1 MSEQKDSWSAVV
13 PTTIGATAIIVMLGA
28 LGVWSVKTQIAGA
41 VVASG
46 VIEVESERQVI
57 QHPDGGVVGAIFARD
72 GDLVAAGDVLVR
84 LDDTFL
90 KNELAIVE
98 GQLLEIFARMAR
110 FEAERDDTESVTFN
124 TPPELMYVPDD
135 KITEQLEGQKRLFEA
150 RRISLAQNAQ
160 QIAEQK
166 TQVAQQIQG
175 IEAQRAALD
184 RQLKLIKQELAD
196 VQNLFDQGLM
206 KASRL
211 LELQRAQAKLEGEIG
226 SLTARVAEART
237 QISGLEIQRLT
248 LFDQR
253 REEAISRLRDLG
265 YNELELVE
273 KRLGL
278 IERLSR
284 LDVRAPV
291 AGITF
296 GSSVFAEQS
305 VVRAADPMM
314 YIVPGDQPLQVSAR
328 ISPTDIEQVYTGQ
341 EVSLMFT
348 TFNRRTTPEVAG
360 KVVRVAADA
369 ARDEATGEAFYE
381 AILMP
386 DAAALEA
393 LENVSLLPG
402 MPAEAF
408 LKTENRTPLSYL
420 TQPLIVYFQRAFR
433 ED

>member
-1 MSEQKDSWSAVV
+1 MSEQKKSWSAVV
-13 PTTIGATAIIVMLGA
+13 PATIGATAILVMVGA

-72 GDLVAAGDVLVR
+72 GDAVAAGDVLVR
-84 LDDTFL
+84 FDDTFL

-110 FEAERDDTESVTFN
+110 FEAERDGAETITFD
-124 TPPELMYVPDD
+124 TPPNLMM
-135 KITEQLEGQKRLFEA
+135 ITEESLEEQLKGQESLFDA
-150 RRISLAQNAQ
+150 RRTSLAQNAQ

-166 TQVAQQIQG
+166 TQIAQQIEG
-175 IEAQRAALD
+175 VEAQRRALN
-184 RQLKLIKQELAD
+184 RQLELIEQELAD
-196 VQNLFDQGLM
+196 VQDLFDKGLVQV
-206 KASRL
+206 SRL
-211 LELQRAQAKLEGEIG
+211 LELQRAQARLEGEIG

-237 QISGLEIQRLT
+237 QISGLEIQRLS

-273 KRLGL
+273 RRLGL

-291 AGITF
+291 SGITF
-296 GSSVFAEQS
+296 GSSVFAELS

-341 EVSLMFT
+341 DVSLMFT
-348 TFNRRTTPEVAG
+348 TFNRRTTPEVTG
-360 KVVRVAADA
+360 KVIRVAADA
-369 ARDEATGEAFYE
+369 ARDEATGETFYE

-386 DAAALEA
+386 DADALAA
-393 LENVSLLPG
+393 LENVTLLPG

-408 LKTENRTPLSYL
+408 LKTEDRTPLSYL
-420 TQPLIVYFQRAFR
+420 TQPLMVYFQRAFR
-433 ED
+433 EE

>member
-1 MSEQKDSWSAVV
+1 MADQEKSWSAIL
-13 PTTIGATAIIVMLGA
+13 PTTIGACAVVLMVGV

-72 GDLVAAGDVLVR
+72 GDSVAVGDVLVR
-84 LDDTFL
+84 FDDTFL

-98 GQLLEIFARMAR
+98 GQLLEIFARKAR
-110 FEAERDDTESVTFN
+110 FEAERDGTETVAFDGL
-124 TPPELMYVPDD
+124 PDLMLVSEDAV
-135 KITEQLEGQKRLFEA
+135 KEQLEGQKRLFEA
-150 RRISLAQNAQ
+150 RRVSLTQNAQ
-160 QIAEQK
+160 QIDEQQ
-166 TQVAQQIQG
+166 TQVAQQIEG
-175 IEAQRAALD
+175 VEAQRKALH
-184 RQLKLIKQELAD
+184 RQLELIKQEMAD
-196 VQNLFDQGLM
+196 VQSLFDKGLTQ
-206 KASRL
+206 ASRL
-211 LELQRAQAKLEGEIG
+211 LELQRAQARLEGEIG

-237 QISGLEIQRLT
+237 QISGLEIQQLA

-265 YNELELVE
+265 YNELELAE
-273 KRLGL
+273 RRLGL

-291 AGITF
+291 AGVTF

-305 VVRAADPMM
+305 VVRPADPMM

-328 ISPTDIEQVYTGQ
+328 ISPTDIEQVYSGQ
-341 EVSLMFT
+341 DVSLMFT

-360 KVVRVAADA
+360 KVIRVSADA
-369 ARDEATGEAFYE
+369 ARDEATGETFYE

-386 DAAALEA
+386 DEAALEA

-408 LKTENRTPLSYL
+408 LKTEDRTPLSYL
-420 TQPLIVYFQRAFR
+420 TQPIMIYFQRAFR
-433 ED
+433 EE

>member
-1 MSEQKDSWSAVV
+1 MSEQKESWSAVV
-13 PTTIGATAIIVMLGA
+13 PTTIGATAIIVMLGV

-84 LDDTFL
+84 FDDTFL
-90 KNELAIVE
+90 KNELVIVE

-110 FEAERDDTESVTFN
+110 FEAERDDTENVTFDS
-124 TPPELMYVPDD
+124 PPDLMLVPDD

-150 RRISLAQNAQ
+150 RRISLAQNAR
-160 QIAEQK
+160 QISEQK
-166 TQVAQQIQG
+166 TQVAQQIEG
-175 IEAQRAALD
+175 VEAQRRALD
-184 RQLKLIKQELAD
+184 RQLKLIEQELAD
-196 VQNLFDQGLM
+196 VQNLFDQGLT

-211 LELQRAQAKLEGEIG
+211 LELQRAQARLEGEIG
-226 SLTARVAEART
+226 SLTARVAEARA
-237 QISGLEIQRLT
+237 QISGLEIQRLA

-314 YIVPGDQPLQVSAR
+314 YIVPGDQPLHVSAR

-341 EVSLMFT
+341 DVSLMFT

-369 ARDEATGEAFYE
+369 ARDEATGATFYE

-393 LENVSLLPG
+393 LENVSLVPG

-420 TQPLIVYFQRAFR
+420 TQPLTVYFQRAFR

>member
-1 MSEQKDSWSAVV
+1 MAEQEKSWSAAL
-13 PTTIGATAIIVMLGA
+13 PTAIGTTVIFLMVGV
-28 LGVWSVKTQIAGA
+28 LGVWSVNTQIAGA

-57 QHPDGGVVGAIFARD
+57 QHPDGGVVGEIFARD
-72 GDLVAAGDVLVR
+72 GASVAAGDVLVR
-84 LDDTFL
+84 FDDTFL
-90 KNELAIVE
+90 KSELTIVE

-110 FEAERDDTESVTFN
+110 FEAERDGAETVTFN
-124 TPPELMYVPDD
+124 SPPELMLVPEDSI
-135 KITEQLEGQKRLFEA
+135 KEQLEGQNRLFEA
-150 RRISLAQNAQ
+150 RRTSLSQNAQ
-160 QIAEQK
+160 LIFEQQ
-166 TQVAQQIQG
+166 TQVAQQIEG
-175 IEAQRAALD
+175 LEAQHRALN
-184 RQLKLIKQELAD
+184 RQLELIEQELAD
-196 VQNLFDQGLM
+196 VQSLFDKGLTQ
-206 KASRL
+206 ASRL
-211 LELQRAQAKLEGEIG
+211 LELQRAQARLEGEIG

-237 QISGLEIQRLT
+237 QISGLTIQRLA

-265 YNELELVE
+265 YNEIELVE
-273 KRLGL
+273 QHLGL

-291 AGITF
+291 AGTTF

-341 EVSLMFT
+341 DVSLMFT
-348 TFNRRTTPEVAG
+348 AFNRRTIPEVTG
-360 KVVRVAADA
+360 KVIRVSADA
-369 ARDEATGEAFYE
+369 ARDETTGETFYE

-386 DAAALEA
+386 DEAALEA

-408 LKTENRTPLSYL
+408 LKTEDRTPLSYL
-420 TQPLIVYFQRAFR
+420 TQPLMVYFQRAFR